1 MNNSAV
7 LPEPPCLHQ
16 QCEAFR
22 ISKGPGPH
30 GLHPENQKIG
40 DKVGFHPAEGIWA
53 AKSNG
58 LLPYLR

>member
-40 DKVGFHPAEGIWA
+40 DKVGFNPAEGIWS